1 MAAADSVERRQ
12 GSEKDM
18 GDMEF
23 FLCGVRNKVSL
34 SQLTP
39 ILTQGN
45 TTKFIPYGN
54 IFRPVAKNSKKMI

>member
-12 GSEKDM
+12 GSENDM

-34 SQLTP
+34 SQLP
-39 ILTQGN
+39 SILTQRN
-45 TTKFIPYGN
+45 ATKFIPHGN
-54 IFRPVAKNSKKMI
+54 IFRFVSEIPKKFS